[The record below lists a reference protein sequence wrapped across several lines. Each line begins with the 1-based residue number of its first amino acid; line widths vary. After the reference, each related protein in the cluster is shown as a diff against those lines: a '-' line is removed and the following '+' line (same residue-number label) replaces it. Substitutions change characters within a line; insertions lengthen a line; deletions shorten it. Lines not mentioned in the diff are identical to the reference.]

1 MMAHGAH
8 DMYLETTVRSSDPL
22 DLTRLLYRT
31 AIDSLRQAAAAQRA
45 GDIAGRGRQISR
57 TQAILGEL
65 ITTLD
70 ERQEISRR
78 LAPLYE
84 YLLHITQVAQV
95 EQRSE
100 PLDEARR
107 LLETLLEGWQQVE
120 LPGIPD
126 AATAA

>member
-1 MMAHGAH
+1 MTAYGAH
-8 DMYLETTVRSSDPL
+8 ETYLETTVRSSDPL

-31 AIDSLRQAAAAQRA
+31 AIDALRQAAAAQRA
-45 GDIAGRGRQISR
+45 GDIATRGRQISR
-57 TQAILGEL
+57 TQAIVGEL
-65 ITTLD
+65 LTALD

-95 EQRSE
+95 EQRTE

-107 LLETLLEGWQQVE
+107 LLETLLEAWQQVE
-120 LPGIPD
+120 LPADAD
-126 AATAA
+126 AASAA